1 MKRLIAPFY
10 QGCDLD
16 QTTWILLLWA
26 LFCLLS
32 PPHASAQTFRGGI
45 SGTVA
50 DSTGAVIPRANVGV
64 EREGTGMKFS
74 METGASGTFSFAD
87 LPTGLYTAI
96 ISQPGFQA
104 ERITNVEVQVGRTTN
119 LAVTLKVASATETAT
134 IDADTA
140 MIETSQTALSAVV
153 TERAVQEI
161 PLNGRDFR
169 ELLQL
174 TPGFNAYLSMNG
186 NRTDQNNWQ
195 IDGADNNDFWLNRET
210 INQVNSSGIPGV
222 LLPLD
227 SISEF
232 NQQSLGGADFGRNPG
247 SLIEVV
253 TKSGT
258 NDFHGS
264 LYYFNRNEAFAEQ
277 SPFTPPGASDKLRN
291 HQYGSSLG
299 GPIWRDRL
307 LFFLNYEGQHVVA
320 GNIVLVTVPS
330 AGWVA
335 DAEAIMLAN
344 NVPVNPVMVN
354 LLHNLWPSSIRNAPA
369 TANNF
374 CGCANNDSVTSNG
387 VARVDYALTP
397 NERLTVRG
405 FAGSGDA
412 TGYFNSVYPAF
423 FRANISRVQ
432 NWAAILNSTITS
444 RLANQ
449 LLFGVNHYV
458 GLFDDAVHD
467 QDVVSL
473 GFNTGV
479 SSVNFGAPNIE
490 INGFFGGGVGGTSN
504 LGRQD
509 TTWHLTDDLSYMF
522 GRHMLRF
529 GGELR
534 RAKLSVQFLRDARG
548 AFFFDGQVG
557 PWYVP
562 GTTPTAEDGL
572 ADFLA
577 GSIDVENA
585 TIATGDP
592 RRSWYVNSFSL
603 FAQDN
608 WQVSPRLSLALG
620 LRYEYDGPLYD
631 PTHTSSTFLPAA
643 PGGLAFPPH
652 VISSL
657 YPPDRNNF
665 APRLGFAFAPIR
677 GGKTVLRGAWGIYY
691 DIPNG
696 SLFID
701 NQAYPGGRGVARN
714 PGGANPVFTVTNENP
729 ITVIAGQPI
738 FGGSGP
744 EPPYGVYGID
754 QNLRSSYVQNFSFNV
769 QRQLTSN
776 VMFQAGYV
784 GSQGR
789 KLIVTRNIN
798 QPPPSVTPYPE
809 LQAARPFFSQFP
821 NFSGIT
827 QVSSAGDSQFN
838 SFQLSMR
845 ATNWHRL
852 TGQLAY
858 TFGHARDDMS
868 YARNGSP
875 TDNNNLKGDYGNA
888 DFDTRHNL
896 SGYVLY
902 DLPQIGHAMPRLTN
916 GWELTA
922 FWSYNS
928 GFPITVFSGLGDAGS
943 GSHTGNRSDRADLVG
958 DPFRGVVQPP
968 QTPGGPRTI
977 QWISPAAFA
986 PNKAGTF
993 GTSRRNQFYQ
1003 PSFKTI
1009 DFSIIK
1015 NTPLTER
1022 VKVQFRAELFNVFN
1036 ILNLG
1041 GADNSLG
1048 DPGFG
1053 TITSTAFASYGNPGL
1068 GPGEPFNVQFALKII
1083 F

>member
-1 MKRLIAPFY
+1 MGLRLIASFCK
-10 QGCDLD
+10 GFDLA
-16 QTTWILLLWA
+16 QTTWFLMLSA
-26 LFCLLS
+26 LFCLSS
-32 PPHASAQTFRGGI
+32 PRHAAAQTFRGGI

-50 DSTGAVIPRANVGV
+50 DSTGAVIPLANVQI
-64 EREGTGMKFS
+64 ERDGTGMKLR
-74 METGASGTFSFAD
+74 METSASGAFSFAD

-96 ISQPGFQA
+96 ISRPGFQA

-119 LAVTLKVASATETAT
+119 LAVTLKVGSATETETVSA
-134 IDADTA
+134 DAA
-140 MIETSQTALSAVV
+140 MIETNQTALNAVV

-174 TPGFNAYLSMNG
+174 TPGFNQNFSMNG
-186 NRTDQNNWQ
+186 NRSNQNNWQ
-195 IDGADNNDFWLNRET
+195 IDGADNNDFWHNFEA
-210 INQVNSSGIPGV
+210 INQGSISAIPGV

-277 SPFTPPGASDKLRN
+277 SQFAPPGASDKLRN
-291 HQYGSSLG
+291 HQYGVSLG

-320 GNIVLVTVPS
+320 GNVVLGTAPS
-330 AGWVA
+330 DAWVA
-335 DAEAIMLAN
+335 EAEAIMHAN
-344 NVPVNPVMVN
+344 NVPVNPVMLN
-354 LLHNLWPSSIRNAPA
+354 LLRNLWPSSIRNAPA
-369 TANNF
+369 TAGNF
-374 CGCANNDSVTSNG
+374 CGCANNDSVSNNG
-387 VARVDYALTP
+387 VARADYALTP
-397 NERLTVRG
+397 KERLTVRG
-405 FAGSGDA
+405 FVGSGEA
-412 TGYFNSVYPAF
+412 AAYFNSVYPAY
-423 FRANISRVQ
+423 FRADSSRVQ
-432 NWAAILNSTITS
+432 NWAGILNSTITS

-449 LLFGVNHYV
+449 LLFAVNHYV
-458 GLFDDAVHD
+458 GRFDDAVHD

-490 INGFFGGGVGGTSN
+490 IYGFEGVGETPN

-509 TTWHLTDDLSYMF
+509 TTWHLTDDLSYLF
-522 GRHMLRF
+522 DRHMLKF

-534 RAKLSVQFLRDARG
+534 RAKLSVQNLRDARG

-557 PWYVP
+557 PWFIP
-562 GTTPTAEDGL
+562 GTTPTAQDGL

-577 GSIDVENA
+577 GFINVENA
-585 TIATGDP
+585 TIARGDA
-592 RRSWYVNSFSL
+592 RRNWYVNSFSL

-620 LRYEYDGPLYD
+620 LRYEYDGPIYD
-631 PTHTSSTFLPAA
+631 PSHTSSTFLPGA
-643 PGGLAFPPH
+643 PGGLAFPPNI
-652 VISSL
+652 VSNL

-677 GGKTVLRGAWGIYY
+677 GGKTVLRGTWGIYY

-696 SLFID
+696 NLFID
-701 NQAYPGGRGVARN
+701 NRARPGGRGVARN
-714 PGGANPVFTVTNENP
+714 PGGANPVFTVTNENQ
-729 ITVIAGQPI
+729 ITVRAGQPI
-738 FGGSGP
+738 FGDSGP
-744 EPPYGVYGID
+744 EPPYGVYGIA
-754 QNLRSSYVQNFSFNV
+754 QNLRSPYVQNFSLNV
-769 QRQLTSN
+769 QRQLTPN
-776 VMFQAGYV
+776 VIFQAGYV

-789 KLIVTRNIN
+789 KLIVTRNVN
-798 QPPPSVTPYPE
+798 QPPASVNPYPD

-838 SFQLSMR
+838 SLQLSMR
-845 ATNWHRL
+845 VASWHRL

-858 TFGHARDDMS
+858 TLGHARDDMS
-868 YARNGSP
+868 YAHNSSP

-888 DFDTRHNL
+888 DFDTRHNV

-902 DLPQIGHAMPRLTN
+902 DLPQIGHALPRLTN
-916 GWELTA
+916 GWELGA

-928 GFPITVFSGLGDAGS
+928 GFPFTVFSGLGDAGS
-943 GSHTGNRSDRADLVG
+943 GSHTGNGSDRADLVG
-958 DPFRGVVQPP
+958 DPFRSVVQPSQP
-968 QTPGGPRTI
+968 PGEPLTV
-977 QWISPAAFA
+977 QWINPAAFA
-986 PNKAGTF
+986 PNKDGTF
-993 GTSRRNQFYQ
+993 GTSRRNQFYF
-1003 PSFKTI
+1003 SGFKTE

-1022 VKVQFRAELFNVFN
+1022 IKLQFRAELFNVFN
-1036 ILNLG
+1036 ILNLAG
-1041 GADNSLG
+1041 PDSSLG

-1053 TITSTAFASYGNPGL
+1053 TISSTVGVAIGNPGL
-1068 GPGEPFNVQFALKII
+1068 GPGEPFNAQFALKII

>member
-1 MKRLIAPFY
+1 MKRLIGFY
-10 QGCDLD
+10 NGCDLD
-16 QTTWILLLWA
+16 QTTLILILSA
-26 LFCLLS
+26 LFCQLS
-32 PPHASAQTFRGGI
+32 PSAAAAQTFRGGI
-45 SGTVA
+45 SGIVA
-50 DSTGAVIPRANVGV
+50 DTSGAVIPFAKVGV
-64 EREGTGMKFS
+64 ERDGTGMKFS
-74 METGASGTFSFAD
+74 METTASGTFSFTD

-96 ISQPGFQA
+96 ITRQGFQTQ
-104 ERITNVEVQVGRTTN
+104 RINSVEVQVGRTTS
-119 LAVTLKVASATETAT
+119 LAVTLKVGSTNETETVQ
-134 IDADTA
+134 ADVA
-140 MIETSQTALSAVV
+140 MIETNQTVLSAVV

-174 TPGFNAYLSMNG
+174 TPGFNAYFSMNG
-186 NRTDQNNWQ
+186 NRTNQNNWQ
-195 IDGADNNDFWLNRET
+195 IDGADNNDFWLNREA
-210 INQVNSSGIPGV
+210 INQVNSSGIPGF

-247 SLIEVV
+247 SLIEVA

-264 LYYFNRNEAFAEQ
+264 FYYFNRNEAFAKQ

-291 HQYGSSLG
+291 HQYGVSLG
-299 GPIWRDRL
+299 GPVWRDRL
-307 LFFLNYEGQHVVA
+307 FFFLNYEGQHVLA
-320 GNIVLVTVPS
+320 GNVVLGTVPS
-330 AGWVA
+330 DAWVTK
-335 DAEAIMLAN
+335 AEAIMLAN
-344 NVPVNPVMVN
+344 NVPMSPVMMN
-354 LLHNLWPSSIRNAPA
+354 LLQNLWPSSIRDAPA
-369 TANNF
+369 AANNF
-374 CGCANNDSVTSNG
+374 CGCANNDSVSDNG
-387 VARVDYALTP
+387 VARLDYSLTP
-397 NERLTVRG
+397 KEGLTVRSFVG
-405 FAGSGDA
+405 NGDA
-412 TGYFNSVYPAF
+412 TGFFNSVYPAF
-423 FRANISRVQ
+423 FRANINRVQ
-432 NWAAILNSTITS
+432 NWATILNSTITS

-449 LLFGVNHYV
+449 LLFGMNHFV
-458 GLFDDAVHD
+458 GQFDDAMHG

-479 SSVNFGAPNIE
+479 NSLNFGAPNIE
-490 INGFFGGGVGGTSN
+490 INGFPNGGIGGTPN
-504 LGRQD
+504 LGRED
-509 TTWHLTDDLSYMF
+509 ATWHLTDDLSYLLE
-522 GRHMLRF
+522 RHMLKF
-529 GGELR
+529 GGEFR

-557 PWYVP
+557 PWFVP
-562 GTTPTAEDGL
+562 GTTPTAADGL

-577 GSIDVENA
+577 GFINVENA
-585 TIATGDP
+585 TIARGDP
-592 RRSWYVNSFSL
+592 RRNWYVNSFSL

-608 WQVSPRLSLALG
+608 WQASPRLSLAVG

-643 PGGLAFPPH
+643 PGGLAFPPNI
-652 VISSL
+652 ISSL

-696 SLFID
+696 NLFID
-701 NQAYPGGRGVARN
+701 NHAHPGGSGVARN

-729 ITVIAGQPI
+729 ITVVAGQPI
-738 FGGSGP
+738 FGDSGP

-754 QNLRSSYVQNFSFNV
+754 QNLRSPYVQNFSLNV
-769 QRQLTSN
+769 QHQLTPN

-798 QPPPSVTPYPE
+798 QPPASVIPYPD
-809 LQAARPFFSQFP
+809 LQTARPFFSQFP

-827 QVSSAGDSQFN
+827 QISSAGDSQF
-838 SFQLSMR
+838 SSLQLSIR
-845 ATNWHRL
+845 ATHWRRL
-852 TGQLAY
+852 TGQLSY

-868 YARNGSP
+868 DARNGSP

-902 DLPQIGHAMPRLTN
+902 DLPQIGHSLPRLTN

-928 GFPITVFSGLGDAGS
+928 GFPFTVFSGLGDAGS
-943 GSHTGNRSDRADLVG
+943 GSHTGNEMDRADLVG
-958 DPFRGVVQPP
+958 NPFSGVVQPP
-968 QTPGGPRTI
+968 HAPGVPFTV
-977 QWISPAAFA
+977 QWINPAAFA

-1015 NTPLTER
+1015 NTPLSER

-1041 GADNSLG
+1041 GADNSLS

-1053 TITSTAFASYGNPGL
+1053 TISSTAFAQYGNPGL
-1068 GPGEPFNVQFALKII
+1068 GPGEPFNAQFALKII